1 MAFNGSGTFS
11 RTNGTHSGSTTW
23 QQDEAATLDILS
35 TLHDSHDQDIAD
47 GLTNCITKDGQ
58 TTPTA
63 NIPFGGF
70 KLTNVGAG
78 TSRTD
83 GARVAQ
89 VQDSQHIYGGTT
101 AGSSNAFT
109 ATLTPNITAYSLGML
124 VVLKADRAN
133 TGAATLN
140 IDSIGAKDIKKYA
153 GATNL
158 VANDILAGQTYVLE
172 YDTASGGYWN
182 LINPSNPQIYGAN
195 IQGLTASR
203 ALSLDASKNLVTL
216 SAADFRSLIGAAA
229 SGENSDITAL
239 TGIALSSYTPA
250 VTASGSMSISS
261 LAINDAK
268 YQRIGGFIEGYV
280 SCNFT
285 LGGVADQF
293 IYVTAPVAGSVM
305 NANVT
310 LRAGATENGS
320 AVNEAAWRYDA
331 GSNRFIVFKPAL
343 ANWTLGVNGSVHIGF
358 RYPA

>member
-23 QQDEAATLDILS
+23 QQDEAATLDIFS

-47 GLTNCITKDGQ
+47 GLSNCITKDGQ

-70 KLTNVGAG
+70 KLTNLGAG
-78 TSRTD
+78 TTRTD
-83 GARVAQ
+83 AARVAQ

-140 IDSIGAKDIKKYA
+140 VDSIGAKDIKKYA
-153 GATNL
+153 GATDL
-158 VANDILAGQTYVLE
+158 VANDILAGQTYILE

-216 SAADFRSLIGAAA
+216 SAADFRALIGAAA
-229 SGENSDITAL
+229 SGANSDITAL
-239 TGIALSSYTPA
+239 TGIGLTNWTPT
-250 VTASGSMSISS
+250 VTANGGASISS
-261 LAINDAK
+261 LAVNEGK
-268 YQRIGGFIEGYV
+268 YQRIGGYIWFHL

-285 LGGVADQF
+285 ITGAPSL
-293 IYVTAPVAGSVM
+293 IYLTGPVSGTAINSNCTFTCA
-305 NANVT
+305 
-310 LRAGATENGS
+310 ATENGT
-320 AVNEAAWRYDA
+320 
-331 GSNRFIVFKPAL
+331 FIDDPRWYYATGNNLVCFKPGL
-343 ANWTLGVNGSVHIGF
+343 ATWTAGANASVHIMGQ
-358 RYPA
+358 YPV